1 MILFFEVFKTA
12 RSTDFNWRWSKARV
26 LYREMTNVPEFTAR
40 KQVIV
45 NLIKRNN
52 IHMRAH
58 QRNRNKSKE
67 SVREPLKQWHAWTRD
82 MLIRTST
89 NNPAFD
95 GKWGSFTPENRLN
108 VKRPV
113 HLLSILS
120 KHIILSKKASTNTKE
135 RSGWYSLVV
144 AWTSSNARCRFA
156 LAQWDHTQSL
166 LSFLGV
172 WTNVFLMTTSK
183 RGTRIWTCTSR
194 KKPR

>member
-1 MILFFEVFKTA
+1 
-12 RSTDFNWRWSKARV
+12 
-26 LYREMTNVPEFTAR
+26 
-40 KQVIV
+40 
-45 NLIKRNN
+45 
-52 IHMRAH
+52 MRAH

-67 SVREPLKQWHAWTRD
+67 SVREPLKQWHASTRD
-82 MLIRTST
+82 MLIQTST

-120 KHIILSKKASTNTKE
+120 KHIIPSKKASTNTKK
-135 RSGWYSLVV
+135 RPGWYSLVV

-183 RGTRIWTCTSR
+183 RGTWMWTCTSR